1 LNLEKYISQKRKL
14 VDEWISR
21 YMDDGKEH
29 PLSEIFRYSM
39 SGGKRFR
46 PILVISAAEAC
57 GLDGEDV
64 IPAAIA
70 IEMIHNFS
78 LIHDDLPCMDDDE
91 YRRDRETCHKKFGE
105 TDALLAGDGLLI
117 EAFNILSKNAQ
128 NSKITSEAVLK
139 VVELFSRS
147 AGSMGMTG
155 GQVLDMRYQKQK
167 RIDAK
172 VLEEIHSKKTGALI
186 TSSVL
191 AGGILA
197 GASEEK
203 LERLKSYGEKIGL
216 TYQIIDDILDLGED
230 NQTISF
236 PAVFGLEKSRDMA
249 RKATEEAILSLE
261 IFDEK
266 ADPLRQLADYLLN
279 RKK

>member
-1 LNLEKYISQKRKL
+1 MKLEKYISEKRKI
-14 VDEWISR
+14 VDKWISA
-21 YMDDGKEH
+21 YLNNGSEH

-57 GLDGEDV
+57 GLNAENV

-78 LIHDDLPCMDDDE
+78 LIHDDLPCMDNDE

-105 TDALLAGDGLLI
+105 TEALLAGDGLLI
-117 EAFNILSKNAQ
+117 EAFNVLSKNTE
-128 NSKITSEAVLK
+128 NSNISPGAILK

-147 AGSMGMTG
+147 AGHLGMTG
-155 GQVLDMRYQKQK
+155 GQVLDMRYQGQK
-167 RIDAK
+167 RIEAE

-197 GASEEK
+197 EASK
-203 LERLKSYGEKIGL
+203 DRFERLKLYGERIGL

-230 NQTISF
+230 HQTISF
-236 PAVFGLEKSRDMA
+236 PAVFGLEKSREMA
-249 RKATEEAILSLE
+249 RKATEEAVSALD
-261 IFDEK
+261 IFDER
-266 ADPLRQLADYLLN
+266 AEPLRQLAVYLLN
-279 RKK
+279 RSS